1 MNINYSSVL
10 QEHQLTAIRIFSTG
24 PADFDKKAACFLRF
38 AQYFDFNVA
47 LTLANTSFIMK
58 PTINTDAAKGVVRNW
73 RDPNGNKIC
82 AYFRTVESSD
92 QVATVA
98 TRRRDELDFN
108 IPEHTFTFTIEQ
120 AKQRGLFQKNRSYKT
135 MPEVMLV
142 KRATMGLIREVYP
155 EIFGCVYAP
164 DELAECS
171 NDLSVDDVKR
181 ITEEQ
186 ENLS

>member
-1 MNINYSSVL
+1 MNINYNAIL
-10 QEHQLTAIRIFSTG
+10 QESQLAAIRIFSTG
-24 PADFDKKAACFLRF
+24 PADFDKKVACFLRF
-38 AQYFDFNVA
+38 GQYFDFNVA

-58 PTINTDAAKGVVRNW
+58 PTIATDAAKGVVRNW
-73 RDPNGNKIC
+73 TDQKGNKIC

-98 TRRRDELDFN
+98 TRRRDELEFE

-120 AKQRGLFQKNRSYKT
+120 AKTRGLFQKNRSYKT

-155 EIFGCVYAP
+155 EIFGSVYAP

-171 NDLSVDDVKR
+171 NDLSADEIKR
-181 ITEEQ
+181 ITDEQ
-186 ENLS
+186 ESLS

>member
-1 MNINYSSVL
+1 MNINYSAIL
-10 QEHQLTAIRIFSTG
+10 QESQLAAIRIFSNS
-24 PADFDKKAACFLRF
+24 PADFDKNIACFLRF
-38 AQYFDFNVA
+38 GQYFDFNVA

-73 RDPNGNKIC
+73 TDQNGNKIC
-82 AYFRTVESSD
+82 AYFRTVERTAE
-92 QVATVA
+92 VATVA
-98 TRRRDELDFN
+98 TRRRDEIDFN

-120 AKQRGLFQKNRSYKT
+120 AKTRGLFNKNRSYKT

-155 EIFGCVYAP
+155 EIFGSVYAP

-171 NDLSVDDVKR
+171 NDLSADDVKR
-181 ITEEQ
+181 ITDEQ
-186 ENLS
+186 ESLS